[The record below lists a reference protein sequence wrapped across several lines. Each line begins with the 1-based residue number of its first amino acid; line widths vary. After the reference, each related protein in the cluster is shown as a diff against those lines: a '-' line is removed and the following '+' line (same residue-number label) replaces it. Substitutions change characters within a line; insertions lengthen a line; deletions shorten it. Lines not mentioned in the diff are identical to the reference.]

1 MRISTNS
8 IYATS
13 TAQLGTLQ
21 TQLARTQMQLSTNKK
36 LLAPSD
42 DPIASARAL
51 EVTQSQS
58 INSQFA
64 TNRANARSALSQEEV
79 ALSGVQ
85 SLIQDVQGI
94 AVAAG
99 SGALSASD
107 RTTYA
112 NDLQGRLDDLIALSN
127 SSDGNGGYLF
137 SGYKTATPP
146 FVKNGGSV
154 DYNGDTGEVQLQVAG
169 ARKIAINDSGASVFT
184 GIPTANG
191 TFATAAN
198 GGNTGTGVIS
208 TGSVVDPSALTGRK
222 YSLDFAVTTTG
233 VTTYTVTDQ
242 TAVPPAAVAGMSD
255 LSYAAGQA
263 ITVAG
268 QQFDIKG
275 TPGNGDQFTVAP
287 ADKQSLFT
295 TMSKLIDTLRA
306 PAGTDKEKAALTKGL
321 QDGIGNLAMGLDNV
335 LTVRASIGSRQ
346 KELDTLDSVGSDA
359 DLQYAATLSGL
370 QDLDI
375 VQAISMFS
383 QQTQTLQAAQKT
395 FNAISGL
402 SLFNYIS

>member
-8 IYATS
+8 MYAASS
-13 TAQLGTLQ
+13 TQLGTLQ

-64 TNRANARSALSQEEV
+64 TNRANARSSLSQEEV
-79 ALSGVQ
+79 VLSGVQ

-99 SGALSASD
+99 GGTNAAAD

-112 NDLQGRLDDLIALSN
+112 NELQGRLDDLIALAN
-127 SSDGNGGYLF
+127 SSDGNGGYVF
-137 SGYKTATPP
+137 SGFRSSTPP
-146 FVKNGGSV
+146 FVKNGAAV
-154 DYNGDTGEVQLQVAG
+154 DYNGDQGEVQLQVAG
-169 ARKIAINDSGASVFT
+169 ARKLAINDAGSSVFT
-184 GIPTANG
+184 GIATANG

-198 GGNTGTGVIS
+198 PSNTGTGVVS
-208 TGSVVDPSALTGRK
+208 SGSVVNPSALTGRN
-222 YSLDFAVTTTG
+222 YSLDFAVTNTG
-233 VTTYTVTDQ
+233 ATTYTITDQ
-242 TAVPPAAVAGMSD
+242 SAAPPVAMVSGA
-255 LSYAAGQA
+255 SYLAGQA

-275 TPGNGDQFTVAP
+275 TPGDGDQFTVKP
-287 ADKQSLFT
+287 SDRQSLFT
-295 TMSKLIDTLRA
+295 TVSKLIDTLRA
-306 PAGTDKEKAALTKGL
+306 PATTDKEKATLDKGL
-321 QDGIGNLAMGLDNV
+321 QDAIGNLALGLDNV
-335 LTVRASIGSRQ
+335 LAVRSSVGSRMKELDSLDSIGS
-346 KELDTLDSVGSDA
+346 DI

-375 VQAISMFS
+375 VSAISMFS

-395 FNAISGL
+395 FTSISGL

>member
-79 ALSGVQ
+79 SLSGVQ

-99 SGALSASD
+99 GGANTAAD

-112 NDLQGRLDDLIALSN
+112 NELQGRLDDLIALAN
-127 SSDGNGGYLF
+127 SSDGNGGYVF
-137 SGYKTATPP
+137 SGYRSSTPP
-146 FVKNGGSV
+146 FVQNGGAV
-154 DYNGDTGEVQLQVAG
+154 DYHGDNGEVQLQVAG
-169 ARKIAINDSGASVFT
+169 ARKLAVNDAGSTVFT
-184 GIPTANG
+184 GIATANG

-198 GGNTGTGVIS
+198 PSNTGTGLIS
-208 TGSVVDPSALTGRK
+208 NGSVVDASALTGRN
-222 YSLDFAVTTTG
+222 YSLDFTVGATG
-233 VTTYTVTDQ
+233 TTTYTVTDQ
-242 TAVPPAAVAGMSD
+242 TAVPPAAVVSD
-255 LSYAAGQA
+255 APYIAGQA
-263 ITVAG
+263 VTVAG
-268 QQFDIKG
+268 MQFDIKG
-275 TPGNGDQFTVAP
+275 TPGNGDQFTVKP
-287 ADKQSLFT
+287 SDRQSLFT
-295 TMSKLIDTLRA
+295 TVSKLIDTLRA
-306 PAGTDKEKAALTKGL
+306 PVATDKDKATLDKGL
-321 QDGIGNLAMGLDNV
+321 QDAIGNLSMGLDNV
-335 LTVRASIGSRQ
+335 LAVRASVGSRM
-346 KELDTLDSVGSDA
+346 KELDTLDSVGSDT
-359 DLQYAATLSGL
+359 DLQYQATLSGL

-375 VQAISMFS
+375 VQAISLFT

-395 FNAISGL
+395 FNSISGL

>member
-1 MRISTNS
+1 
-8 IYATS
+8 
-13 TAQLGTLQ
+13 
-21 TQLARTQMQLSTNKK
+21 
-36 LLAPSD
+36 
-42 DPIASARAL
+42 
-51 EVTQSQS
+51 
-58 INSQFA
+58 
-64 TNRANARSALSQEEV
+64 
-79 ALSGVQ
+79 
-85 SLIQDVQGI
+85 
-94 AVAAG
+94 
-99 SGALSASD
+99 
-107 RTTYA
+107 
-112 NDLQGRLDDLIALSN
+112 
-127 SSDGNGGYLF
+127 
-137 SGYKTATPP
+137 
-146 FVKNGGSV
+146 
-154 DYNGDTGEVQLQVAG
+154 
-169 ARKIAINDSGASVFT
+169 
-184 GIPTANG
+184 
-191 TFATAAN
+191 
-198 GGNTGTGVIS
+198 
-208 TGSVVDPSALTGRK
+208 
-222 YSLDFAVTTTG
+222 
-233 VTTYTVTDQ
+233 
-242 TAVPPAAVAGMSD
+242 MSD

>member
-21 TQLARTQMQLSTNKK
+21 SQLARTQMQLSTNKK

-58 INSQFA
+58 INAQYS

-79 ALSGVQ
+79 SLNGVQ

-94 AVAAG
+94 AIAAG
-99 SGALSASD
+99 SGANTASD
-107 RTTYA
+107 RATYA
-112 NDLQGRLDDLIALSN
+112 DQLQGRLDDLVALAN
-127 SSDGNGGYLF
+127 SSDGNGGYVF
-137 SGYKTATPP
+137 AGYGAKSPP
-146 FVKNGGSV
+146 FVQNGATV
-154 DYNGDTGEVQLQVAG
+154 NYNGDQGQVQLQVAN
-169 ARKIAINDSGASVFT
+169 ARKLAINDAGSSVFT
-184 GIPTANG
+184 GIATANG

-198 GGNTGTGVIS
+198 GGNTGTATINN
-208 TGSVVDPSALTGRK
+208 GSVVDPSALTGRN
-222 YSLDFAVTTTG
+222 YSLDFAVTTAG
-233 VTTYTVTDQ
+233 VATYTVTDQ
-242 TAVPPAAVAGMSD
+242 TAVPPAAVVSGA
-255 LSYAAGQA
+255 SYVPGEP

-268 QQFDIKG
+268 MQFAISG
-275 TPGNGDQFTVAP
+275 TPGDGDQFTVKP
-287 ADKQSLFT
+287 SDRQSLFT

-306 PAGTDKEKAALTKGL
+306 PVVTDKDKAALTKGL
-321 QDGIGNLAMGLDNV
+321 QDGIGNLALGLDNV
-335 LTVRASIGSRQ
+335 LATRASVGTRM
-346 KELDTLDSVGSDA
+346 KELDSLDSIGSDA
-359 DLQYAATLSGL
+359 DIQYAATLSGL

-375 VQAISMFS
+375 VSAISMFT

-395 FNAISGL
+395 FNSISGL

>member
-21 TQLARTQMQLSTNKK
+21 SQLARTQMQLSTNKK

-79 ALSGVQ
+79 SLSGVQ
-85 SLIQDVQGI
+85 SLIQDIQGI

-99 SGALSASD
+99 SGANAAAD

-112 NDLQGRLDDLIALSN
+112 NELQGRLDDLIALAN
-127 SSDGNGGYLF
+127 SSDGNGGYVF
-137 SGYKTATPP
+137 SGFLSATPP
-146 FVKNGGSV
+146 FVKNGATV
-154 DYNGDTGEVQLQVAG
+154 DYNGDQGELQLQVAG

-184 GIPTANG
+184 GIATGNG
-191 TFATAAN
+191 TFATAGN
-198 GGNTGTGVIS
+198 SSNTGTGVIS
-208 TGSVVDPSALTGRK
+208 TGSVVEPSALTGRN
-222 YSLDFAVTTTG
+222 YSLDFSVSPTG
-233 VTTYTVTDQ
+233 ITKYTVTDQ
-242 TAVPPAAVAGMSD
+242 SAVPPVAVVSD
-255 LSYAAGQA
+255 VDYVSGQA

-275 TPGNGDQFTVAP
+275 TPGDGDQYSVKP
-287 ADKQSLFT
+287 SERQSLFT
-295 TMSKLIDTLRA
+295 TVSKLIDTLRA
-306 PAGTDKEKAALTKGL
+306 PATTDKDKASLDKGL
-321 QDGIGNLAMGLDNV
+321 QDAIGNLALGLDNV
-335 LTVRASIGSRQ
+335 LAVRSSVGSRQ
-346 KELDTLDSVGSDA
+346 KELDSLDSIGSDA

-375 VQAISMFS
+375 VSAISMFT